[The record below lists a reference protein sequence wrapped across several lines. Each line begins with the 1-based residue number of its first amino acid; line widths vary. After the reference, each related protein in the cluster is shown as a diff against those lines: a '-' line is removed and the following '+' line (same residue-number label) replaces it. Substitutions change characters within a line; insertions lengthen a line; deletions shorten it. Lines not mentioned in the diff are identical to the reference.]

1 MNGCFNMI
9 GGQAPRLNFTF
20 DGSMTPVVYD
30 DEGNWEFSILDTGN
44 LVFKRDPG
52 RIDVFLV
59 GGGGGG
65 QEGSRYSGT
74 GGGGGYTKNVFGISV
89 KKGQVYQI
97 IIGAG
102 GNVDANGGNT
112 TAFGYTAEGGKSGS
126 NGGHGGSGAGGYGEE
141 DGGNGGSD
149 GYNGT
154 DGQDVD
160 GDMNDEA
167 PGGKGQ
173 RNNADSDETTTRAF
187 REPNGL
193 LCSGAGGGHGE
204 RTKGTGGPGGGG
216 DAGVKGTANLG
227 GGGGA
232 DAAGGPGRVI
242 IRNAR

>member
-44 LVFKRDPG
+44 LVFKSDPG

-59 GGGGGG
+59 GGGAGG
-65 QEGSRYSGT
+65 QKGSRESGT

-89 KKGQVYQI
+89 KKGQVYPI

-154 DGQDVD
+154 QGQDVD
-160 GDMNDEA
+160 GDMNDYA
-167 PGGKGQ
+167 YGGTGQ
-173 RNNADSDETTTRAF
+173 RNAAGGETTTRAF

-204 RTKGTGGPGGGG
+204 RNKGTGGPGGGG
-216 DAGVKGTANLG
+216 DAGVKGTTNLG

-232 DAAGGPGRVI
+232 DAAGGSGRAI
-242 IRNAR
+242 FRNAR